1 MRELSLYILDIAQNS
16 LAAGACEIKISVV
29 EDTNNDRL
37 TIKIADNGS
46 GMTQTQ
52 KRQAADPFYTTRTTR
67 KVGLGIPLLRM
78 AAEQTGG
85 RVEIISKPSKGTTLT
100 AEFVRSHIDCLP
112 LGDVVST
119 LMVLIR
125 TRPDVDIYYKRVLD
139 SRSYVVDTRKF
150 KEILGDVPLNNPD
163 VSVWVESYLREHEIQ
178 LAGH

>member
-1 MRELSLYILDIAQNS
+1 M
-16 LAAGACEIKISVV
+16 
-29 EDTNNDRL
+29 
-37 TIKIADNGS
+37 
-46 GMTQTQ
+46 
-52 KRQAADPFYTTRTTR
+52 
-67 KVGLGIPLLRM
+67 GIPLLRM

-85 RVEIISKPSKGTTLT
+85 RVEIISKPGKGTTLT

-178 LAGH
+178 LAGHCIPD

>member
-37 TIKIADNGS
+37 TIKIADNGR

-85 RVEIISKPSKGTTLT
+85 RVEIISKPGKGTTLT